1 MSKALFVKD
10 TIFIYKAL
18 FVKDKTVWC
27 TSKRYTLFYYLEH
40 YMKFQQGEVYLIN
53 FPQKGGNEF
62 YGKHYAIILTPPDKA
77 DGTLLVAPLTGKK
90 SGKKYRGG
98 ITIENIK
105 YQNTPSKPK
114 AYAYVRK
121 IQEID
126 KRKIVYKT
134 KKKTDSDGQVMLD
147 AAGKELYDKVY
158 RPAYKLDTDDHKKL
172 LDKIK
177 EVLGLDLY

>member
-1 MSKALFVKD
+1 
-10 TIFIYKAL
+10 
-18 FVKDKTVWC
+18 
-27 TSKRYTLFYYLEH
+27 
-40 YMKFQQGEVYLIN
+40 MKFQQGEVYLIN

-62 YGKHYAIILTPPDKA
+62 YGKHYAIILTIPDKA

-90 SGKKYRGG
+90 S
-98 ITIENIK
+98 
-105 YQNTPSKPK
+105 
-114 AYAYVRK
+114 YAYVRK

-158 RPAYKLDTDDHKKL
+158 RPAYKLDTNDHKKL